1 MNITVTENILLNTIK
16 NSLHNKIPLLISR
29 FGEGEMR
36 MFDTKN
42 ETDWI
47 LKNTLGYVPSED
59 LITEIRNN
67 LELALVNSDITGLP
81 SHNGYSK
88 EEDVMKTDL
97 HFLYKKI
104 YTTFKDIF
112 NRGNKTE
119 FDFEYCDVNVHSK
132 FYHKKLFDSLLMDID
147 ELTIITCRDIE
158 NDLKEYFNIET
169 IKKYKIPPEY
179 RFEDDVNSI
188 SWNFYPHIHHSI
200 VDDITSKDNSGK
212 LLLYGAGLA
221 GKDLGYYFKKSGG
234 VAFDIGSVFD
244 TWAGKNTRGSNKG
257 IHSYSESPLK
267 KF

>member
-1 MNITVTENILLNTIK
+1 MNITVTETILLDTIK
-16 NSLHNKIPLLISR
+16 NSLRSKTPLLITR

-47 LKNTLGYVPSED
+47 LKNMLGHVPSED
-59 LITEIRNN
+59 LTVEIKNN

-81 SHNGYSK
+81 SHRGFSM

-104 YTTFKDIF
+104 YPTFRDIF
-112 NRGNKTE
+112 NKANKTE

-132 FYHKKLFDSLLMDID
+132 FYHKKLFDLLLTDID

-158 NDLKEYFNIET
+158 NDLKEYFNIGN
-169 IKKYKIPPEY
+169 IIKYKIPPEY
-179 RFEDDVNSI
+179 RFEDDPNNI
-188 SWNFYPHIHHSI
+188 TWNFYPQVHHNI
-200 VDDITSKDNSGK
+200 IDDITSKDNSGK

-234 VAFDIGSVFD
+234 VAFDIGSIFD
-244 TWAGKNTRGSNKG
+244 TWAGKNTRGPKKG
-257 IHSYSESPLK
+257 KHSYSESPLK